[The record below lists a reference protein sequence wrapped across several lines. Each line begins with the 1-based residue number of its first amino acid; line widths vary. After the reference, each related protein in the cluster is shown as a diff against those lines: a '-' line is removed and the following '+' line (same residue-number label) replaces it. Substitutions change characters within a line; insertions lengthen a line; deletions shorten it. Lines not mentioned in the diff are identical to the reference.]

1 MRSSSC
7 PSSLPNRTLIRCS
20 PLQTRDFGSK
30 DLRVSEIGH
39 GLWGMG
45 DWTDSD
51 DRQSLQALQLSLDLG
66 CNFYDTAWAYGDGHS
81 EKLLGQLIRNNP
93 GAQIIV
99 ATKVPP
105 KDRIWPADPKDKLEN
120 VFPAEH
126 IIEYTKRSLD
136 NLGIERIDIQ
146 QLHVWDDGWADNP
159 AWQEAAQHLKDEGL
173 IRLFGLS
180 LNRWEPWNGL
190 KAIRTGAVDS
200 IQVIYNIFDQAP
212 EDELFPLCQELGV
225 GVLARVPLDEGSL
238 SGKLALDTKFPE
250 SDWRSRYFGSENLA
264 DTVERAQAVAQLLP
278 VGMTLA
284 ELAMRF
290 SISHPAVSTSIP
302 GMRKPQHVRG
312 NIAVSDGVDL
322 PAELIDKLRAH
333 RWDRKVT
340 PWSD

>member
-1 MRSSSC
+1 MHY
-7 PSSLPNRTLIRCS
+7 
-20 PLQTRDFGSK
+20 RDFGT
-30 DLRVSEIGH
+30 RGVQVSEIGH

-45 DWTDSD
+45 DWSGSEDQ
-51 DRQSLQALQLSLDLG
+51 QSMQALQLSLDLG
-66 CNFYDTAWAYGDGHS
+66 CTLYDTAWVYGEGHS

-93 GAQIIV
+93 GSEIIV

-105 KDRIWPADPKDKLEN
+105 KNRIWPANPKDKLED
-120 VFPAEH
+120 VFPTEH

-146 QLHVWDDGWADNP
+146 QLHVWDDSWADNP
-159 AWQEAAQHLKDEGL
+159 AWIEAAQQLKEDGL
-173 IRLFGLS
+173 IHLFGLS

-212 EDELFPLCQELGV
+212 EDQLFPMCQELGI
-225 GVLARVPLDEGSL
+225 GVLARVPLDEGGL
-238 SGKLALDTKFPE
+238 SGKLTTETKFPE
-250 SDWRSRYFGSENLA
+250 DDWRARYFGPENLGK
-264 DTVERAQAVAQLLP
+264 TVERAEAIKKLLP
-278 VGMTLA
+278 EGMTLA

-302 GMRKPQHVRG
+302 GMRRPQHVKE
-312 NIAVSDGVDL
+312 NIAVSDGRTL
-322 PAELIDKLRAH
+322 PAELIEKLRGH